1 MDSLDKKF
9 KKALLVGAGAA
20 AGITLTRKFVRSV
33 INRTHDHA
41 LKILMEDPY
50 DENLW
55 ELVSASTRIGLQNVL
70 ETNLRSAEGKAIARP
85 MGSPKK
91 FPSLDDLVFT
101 FAQLYNMPTPL
112 EEAIDTKVVI
122 GKKAEKPFT
131 VDIPIM
137 IAPMAYGEA
146 LSKKAKIALAKG
158 SAMAGTSTNT
168 GEGPFLPEE
177 RRAAKY
183 LIYQYNRGD
192 WGKTPEIIRQCDAV
206 EIQIGQGALGG
217 VGHVMYA
224 KDMDKE
230 LREAFNFPPGKN
242 AVAHSRQPEVKE
254 PKDFALLV
262 KKLKDIGRGIP
273 IGVKMAAGK
282 HLEADLRI
290 ICEAGIDFISMEGA
304 EAATKASAPILQDDF
319 GVPMVFAIARAANWL
334 KENGYQDRVTLI
346 ASGKMRTPG
355 DVLKACALGADA
367 VYMGAV
373 ALFALSHT
381 QVLKPLPFEPPTQIV
396 WHGAK
401 YANKFNVNE
410 GAKYLYQF
418 LLACKDEI
426 DKGIKALGKTRLA
439 EVGREDLM
447 ALNELIGKGCGIN
460 MAYDPFLPK

>member
-1 MDSLDKKF
+1 MDKLKPKL
-9 KKALLVGAGAA
+9 KKALLIATGAA
-20 AGITLTRKFVRSV
+20 AGVTLTRKLIRGT
-33 INRTHDHA
+33 INQTHDQA
-41 LKILMEDPY
+41 LKTLMEDPY
-50 DENLW
+50 DENMW
-55 ELVSASTRIGLQNVL
+55 ELISASTRIGLQNVV
-70 ETNLRSAEGKAIARP
+70 ETNLRASQGKAITRP

-101 FAQLYNMPTPL
+101 FAQIYNMPTPL
-112 EEAIDTKVVI
+112 EEVIDTKVVI
-122 GKKAEKPFT
+122 GKKAKRPFT

-158 SAMAGTSTNT
+158 AALAGTSTNT
-168 GEGPFLPEE
+168 GEGPFLTEE

-192 WGKTPEIIRQCDAV
+192 WGKTPEIIQQCDAV

-217 VGHVMYA
+217 VGHVMQA
-224 KDMDKE
+224 KDINKE
-230 LREAFNFPPGKN
+230 LREAFGFPPGKD

-254 PKDFALLV
+254 PKDLPVLV
-262 KKLKDIGRGIP
+262 KKLKDIGSGIP

-282 HLEADLRI
+282 QLEADLRLL
-290 ICEAGIDFISMEGA
+290 CDAGIDFISMEGA

-319 GVPMVFAIARAANWL
+319 GVPMAFAIVRAANWL
-334 KENGYQDRVTLI
+334 KANGYQDRITLI

-373 ALFALSHT
+373 SLFALSHT

-396 WHGAK
+396 WHDAK
-401 YANKFNVNE
+401 YARQFKVNE
-410 GAKYLYQF
+410 GAKYLHQF

-426 DKGIKALGKTRLA
+426 DKGIKAMGKTRLA

-447 ALNELIGKGCGIN
+447 ALNELISKGCGID
-460 MAYDPFLPK
+460 MVYDSFHP

>member
-1 MDSLDKKF
+1 
-9 KKALLVGAGAA
+9 
-20 AGITLTRKFVRSV
+20 
-33 INRTHDHA
+33 
-41 LKILMEDPY
+41 MEDPY

-55 ELVSASTRIGLQNVL
+55 ELISAGTRIGWQNVV
-70 ETNLRSAEGKAIARP
+70 ETNLRSATGKAISRP

-112 EEAIDTKVVI
+112 EEAIDTKVTI
-122 GKKAEKPFT
+122 GKKAKKPFT
-131 VDIPIM
+131 VEIPIL

-158 SAMAGTSTNT
+158 AAMAGTATNT

-177 RRAAKY
+177 RQAAKY

-224 KDMDKE
+224 KEIDKE
-230 LREAFNFPPGKN
+230 LRKAFNFPPGKD

-254 PKDFALLV
+254 PEDFALLV
-262 KKLKDIGRGIP
+262 KKLKDIGSGIP
-273 IGVKMAAGK
+273 VGVKMAAGK

-290 ICEAGIDFISMEGA
+290 LCEAGIDFISMEGA
-304 EAATKASAPILQDDF
+304 EAATKASVPILQDDF
-319 GVPMVFAIARAANWL
+319 GVPIAFAITRAANWL
-334 KENGYQDRVTLI
+334 KENGYKDQVTLI

-367 VYMGAV
+367 VYIGAV

-401 YANKFNVNE
+401 YASKFKIDE
-410 GAKYLYQF
+410 GAKNLHRF

-426 DKGIKALGKTRLA
+426 EKGIKALGKTCLS

-447 ALNELIGKGCGIN
+447 ALNELIGKGCGIK
-460 MAYDPFLPK
+460 MVYEAFKG